1 MIPPDRMSQNRQDA
15 SFDDFVRR
23 LPGPAAVDP
32 ERVDALIDRV
42 MSQVEHRERT
52 LAPHLIP
59 DVIAPTI
66 RLAFPLAALALGV
79 LVGVQ
84 LIPPMQSQT
93 EDYSRLF
100 ASNSILQGN
109 F

>member
-1 MIPPDRMSQNRQDA
+1 MIPPNRTGQNRDDIPFDA
-15 SFDDFVRR
+15 FIRSI
-23 LPGPAAVDP
+23 PGPVGIGPD
-32 ERVDALIDRV
+32 RVEALMDRV
-42 MSQVEHRERT
+42 MAQVERRERT
-52 LAPHLIP
+52 IAPLLIP

-84 LIPPMQSQT
+84 LMPPLQSQT